1 MKGSVVSRWPGAA
14 LLWLLA
20 LAFSQPALAE
30 FYVSTV
36 FESQYEGAPALT
48 LRFTDALDPQTDL
61 ETFVTVQPAPADGS
75 YWISNDGGVSWTLP
89 FIEPSTTYQVRISGK
104 PRSVSDERLTTQSV
118 VAGAAVNGQSD
129 QWQITTRPMVA
140 SASFASQG
148 EFLVGDIQNGL
159 PVTVV
164 NQSEVELDV
173 FRVRDDQLEAFL
185 AYTFYSGRTYY
196 STLNELDGYAD
207 LEHTARYP
215 VDPRSNTRTSVNLN
229 LAPVLD
235 EHDSGFFVAVLR
247 QPGDYDYQFDTR
259 FFTLS
264 DIGLHARVYG
274 REIQVQLN
282 AIGSGEPLEDVELT
296 YYWHEQNRSGYTQVA
311 RTDELGQHRLETN
324 DRPQL
329 IVARQGNQTS
339 YVRLDRAALDLS
351 AYSNVTERHREQ
363 QSFLYGPR
371 DLYRPGETVNINMLR
386 RDYDGQPIA
395 NPSLEAHLYD
405 ARGRKIEET
414 VWRAGPSGLYQ
425 HSVTLPND
433 AATGTWQW
441 IVEPDRAVQREIY
454 SFQVET
460 FLPERMT
467 LSFFPGNTERMPRLT
482 ELPAGIPVQGDY
494 LYGAPAAGNEV
505 DALATVR
512 PTTRVFEA
520 WPDLTVGDARQRLD
534 NDTLSLTAITLDET
548 GAGLLTLPDAW
559 SNIDVPLAFN
569 IAGSLY
575 ESGGRPVTR
584 NQQLILMPPLETLVG
599 IEPLFRDRPAANA
612 DVGFKVFALSKD
624 GEAIDGDVKVQLF
637 RDHREYYWWF
647 DDDSGWSWRYDANR
661 YVTESRTITV
671 TDEGAEVQLPV
682 QWGDY
687 ELHVTH
693 ADGARSV
700 HYFRTQYSGYSDADS
715 SVVRPDQIP
724 LTLDQ
729 DAYEPGETATLRL
742 VAPASGRALINVE
755 SQAGVLY
762 STHQDVEAGESEI
775 TLPTETHWNRH
786 DLYVSVM
793 ILTPADQVTDVAPK
807 RTLGLVHLPM
817 QRLDREFE
825 VAVNAPDRVEPNRP
839 ITARLSVDDA
849 EAFSDQRLYA
859 TVALVD
865 MGVLNITRYKR
876 PQPEQFFFSPRRFE
890 AQYQDVYH
898 RIINNLGLDMV
909 RQRFGGGFAESDDAL
924 SRGGEEPKS
933 DVRILSYLSE
943 PVEFVDGEA
952 EVSFDLPDFNGRVKW
967 MVVAWG
973 ERSFGSTEA
982 ETEVADRLVVE
993 AALPRFMAFGD
1004 KSTLALDVHNLSG
1017 ADQTLVLDVAIGGAI
1032 SATEPGDSLTLKD
1045 GEKTT
1050 LRIPLEAGYDTGN
1063 GDIAVRLSNGDDLD
1077 INRRWSLGVRSAHP
1091 WQTRYERTR
1100 IEPNTLW
1107 QPAPRTDDL
1116 IASTVQAQLTLSNRP
1131 AIDFAEHLR
1140 SLLHYPY
1147 GCLEQTISST
1157 YPWLLIDPQ
1166 LAQDLGLVQALESRF
1181 DEPYTEAFRRAQI
1194 ETGLART
1201 LAKQKESGLFG
1212 YWDSGSV
1219 ESHWG
1224 TVYAADLLVD
1234 ARRLGVPVDDSRL
1247 ERTLTTLQGLLR
1259 GSLGVTGWSDDPAY
1273 QQFAVR
1279 AYAAEVLAKAGQGSL
1294 SDVRRL
1300 YDQALE
1306 RDYDQS
1312 GLGWMQLAVALQT
1325 EGNTQRAEVA
1335 AEKGITVERGRHRYY
1350 SDYGSP
1356 LRDAALSLALA
1367 LEHGFDAGDLWQQ
1380 VPDLL
1385 REKQWF
1391 STQERIA
1398 LAKLALQFSA
1408 SPEPWQATL
1417 KLDALDQR
1425 LDRKGA
1431 FNTLINADQ
1440 LASLRG
1446 IEAGDEAIF
1455 ANLVYNGAP
1464 LEAPEPYV
1472 QTLRVERD
1480 TYDIQGEPLDITEPL
1495 TTGDLVIVRLSVTS
1509 EARVPEA
1516 LLVDLLP
1523 AGLEIENQNL
1533 ANASISLDDIRI
1545 EGDSVG
1551 EYFRNRI
1558 AYEEVRDDRYVAALD
1573 VNEWQGQVLYYLAR
1587 AVTPGEYA
1595 IPGAYVE
1602 DMYRPDIQ
1610 SLGRSPGRLVVLPR

>member
-1 MKGSVVSRWPGAA
+1 MKGSVLPRWFGAG
-14 LLWLLA
+14 LLWLLT
-20 LAFSQPALAE
+20 LAFAQPALAE

-48 LRFTDALDPQTDL
+48 LRFTEALDPQTDL
-61 ETFVTVQPAPADGS
+61 DAFVTIQPAPADGS

-89 FIEPSTTYQVRISGK
+89 FVEPSTTYQIRISGK
-104 PRSVSDERLTTQSV
+104 PRSVDNQRLTTESV
-118 VAGAAVNGQSD
+118 VADNAMNGQSD

-148 EFLVGDIQNGL
+148 ELLVGDIQNGL

-173 FRVRDDQLEAFL
+173 FRVRDDRLEAFL

-196 STLNELDGYAD
+196 STLNELDDYAD
-207 LEHTARYP
+207 LAHSARYQ

-229 LAPVLD
+229 LDPVLD

-264 DIGLHARVYG
+264 DLGLHARVYG

-282 AIGSGEPLEDVELT
+282 AISSGEPLEGVELT
-296 YYWHEQNRSGYTQVA
+296 YYWHEQNRSGYTRVA
-311 RTDELGQHRLETN
+311 RTDEQGQHRLETN
-324 DRPQL
+324 DQPRL

-351 AYSNVTERHREQ
+351 AYSNVTERHRDQ

-371 DLYRPGETVNINMLR
+371 DLYRPGEQVQINMLR

-395 NPSLEAHLYD
+395 NPTLEAHLYD
-405 ARGRKIEET
+405 PRGRKIEDIA
-414 VWRAGPSGLYQ
+414 WRAGPSGLYQ
-425 HSVTLPND
+425 HSLTLPDD

-441 IVEPDRAVQREIY
+441 IVEPDRAVQRETY
-454 SFQVET
+454 NFQVET

-467 LSFFPGNTERMPRLT
+467 LSFFPGGTDRMPRLST
-482 ELPAGIPVQGDY
+482 LPADIPVQGDY

-512 PTTRVFEA
+512 PITRVFEQ
-520 WPDLTVGDARQRLD
+520 WPNLTVGDARQPLD
-534 NDTLSLTAITLDET
+534 TDTLSLTAITLDGT
-548 GAGLLTLPDAW
+548 GAGQLTLPDAW
-559 SNIDVPLAFN
+559 SNTDVPLAFN
-569 IAGSLY
+569 VAGSLY

-584 NQQLILMPPLETLVG
+584 NQQLILMPPVETLVG
-599 IEPLFRDRPAANA
+599 IEPLFQDRPAANA

-624 GEAIDGDVKVQLF
+624 GAAIDGEVSVQLF

-647 DDDSGWSWRYDANR
+647 DEDNGWSWRYDANR
-661 YVTESRTITV
+661 YVTESRTLTTTEDGV
-671 TDEGAEVQLPV
+671 EVQLPV

-687 ELHVTH
+687 ELRVTH
-693 ADGARSV
+693 EGGARSV
-700 HYFRTQYSGYSDADS
+700 YYFRTQYSGYSDADS

-729 DAYEPGETATLRL
+729 DAYEPGETATLR
-742 VAPASGRALINVE
+742 VIAPAAGRALINVE

-762 STHQDVEAGESEI
+762 STHQDLEAGESEI
-775 TLPTETHWNRH
+775 TLPTDTHWNRH
-786 DLYVSVM
+786 DLYVSLM
-793 ILTPADQVTDVAPK
+793 LLTPANQVTEVAPK
-807 RTLGLVHLPM
+807 RTLGLIHLPM
-817 QRLDREFE
+817 QRPDREFE
-825 VAVNAPDRVEPNRP
+825 VTVSAPDRMEPNQP
-839 ITARLSVDDA
+839 IKAEITVENADDFA
-849 EAFSDQRLYA
+849 GQRLYA

-865 MGVLNITRYKR
+865 MGVLNITRYQR

-943 PVEFVDGEA
+943 PVEFIDGQA
-952 EVSFDLPDFNGRVKW
+952 EVSFDLPDFNGRLKW

-982 ETEVADRLVVE
+982 ETQVADRLVVE
-993 AALPRFMAFGD
+993 AALPRFMGFGD
-1004 KSTLALDVHNLSG
+1004 QSTLALDVHNLSG
-1017 ADQTLVLDVAIGGAI
+1017 ADQDLSVDIAIGGAI
-1032 SATEPGDSLTLKD
+1032 SASEPADRLTLKD

-1050 LRIPLEAGYDTGN
+1050 LRIALNAGHETGT

-1077 INRRWSLGVRSAHP
+1077 INRTWSLGVRSAHP

-1100 IEPNTLW
+1100 IDAQTLW
-1107 QPAPRTDDL
+1107 QPEPRTDDL
-1116 IASTVQAQLTLSNRP
+1116 IADTVQAQLTLSNRP

-1140 SLLHYPY
+1140 ALLHYPY

-1157 YPWLLIDPQ
+1157 YPWLLINPQ
-1166 LAQDLGLVQALESRF
+1166 LARDLGLVQALESRF
-1181 DEPYTEAFRRAQI
+1181 EEPYTEAFRRTQI

-1201 LAKQKESGLFG
+1201 LAKQKDSGLFG

-1219 ESHWG
+1219 DAHWG

-1234 ARRLGVPVDDSRL
+1234 ARRLGMPVDADRL
-1247 ERTLTTLQGLLR
+1247 DRTLTTLQGLLR
-1259 GSLGVTGWSDDPAY
+1259 GSLGVTGWSDDAAY

-1279 AYAAEVLAKAGQGSL
+1279 AYAASVLAKAGQGSL

-1312 GLGWMQLAVALQT
+1312 GLGWMQLAVALET
-1325 EGNTQRAEVA
+1325 EGDTQRAAVA
-1335 AEKGITVERGRHRYY
+1335 ADKGMTVQRERHRYY

-1356 LRDAALSLALA
+1356 LRDAALTLALA
-1367 LEHGFDAGDLWQQ
+1367 LEHGFEAGPLWQR
-1380 VPDLL
+1380 VPDLM

-1391 STQERIA
+1391 STQERVA

-1408 SPEPWQATL
+1408 RAEPWQATL
-1417 KLDALDQR
+1417 KLDSLDQR

-1431 FNTLINADQ
+1431 FNTLIDGDQ

-1446 IEAGDEAIF
+1446 IEAGDQPIYAS
-1455 ANLVYNGAP
+1455 LVYSGAP
-1464 LEAPEPYV
+1464 LEAPEPYA

-1533 ANASISLDDIRI
+1533 ANASVNLDDVRI
-1545 EGDSVG
+1545 DGDSVG
-1551 EYFRNRI
+1551 DYFRNRV

-1573 VNEWQGQVLYYLAR
+1573 VSEWQGQVLYYLAR